1 MKLAKIGGVNIK
13 KAITEFVKIKI
24 LKTINIDI
32 SRNSLNL
39 MVQIMIKLEMIIQ
52 KNKCYNLK
60 VIEKFF
66 LASSIY

>member
-13 KAITEFVKIKI
+13 KAEFVKIKI

-52 KNKCYNLK
+52 KKML
-60 VIEKFF
+60 
-66 LASSIY
+66 